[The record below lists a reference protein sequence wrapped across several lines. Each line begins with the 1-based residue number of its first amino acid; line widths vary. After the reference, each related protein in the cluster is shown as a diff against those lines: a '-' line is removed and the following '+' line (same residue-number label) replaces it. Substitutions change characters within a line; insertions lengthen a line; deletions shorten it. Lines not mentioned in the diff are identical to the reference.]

1 MKKIKIKNKTKQK
14 NPSEFPITWRIKIRI
29 LGRAEKS
36 MLVPAP
42 DDLFSFISCFLLCAH
57 LSIICT
63 KPPSFSQLA
72 VPHPQGHCMCCCSPV
87 RDDHGNP
94 PHLFYYWWAVILSL
108 RLRSNT
114 ILSHCM
120 HVQIHVHQLG
130 KKLHNT
136 IAVSRIYSVSSWGL

>member
-1 MKKIKIKNKTKQK
+1 MKKIKIKNKQK

-36 MLVPAP
+36 VLVLAP
-42 DDLFSFISCFLLCAH
+42 DDLFSFISCCFLLCTH

-63 KPPSFSQLA
+63 KPPSFSQIAL
-72 VPHPQGHCMCCCSPV
+72 PYPQGHCMCRSPV
-87 RDDHGNP
+87 SDAHGNP
-94 PHLFYYWWAVILSL
+94 PHLFYYWWAIILSL
-108 RLRSNT
+108 RLRSYT

-120 HVQIHVHQLG
+120 YVQIHVHQLG

-136 IAVSRIYSVSSWGL
+136 IAVSWIYSGSSWGL